1 MIKLRQLIS
10 EATIACGECVS
21 WAWKYYMT
29 PGRHRDKKAKV
40 VFGSVQND
48 WISNGKRYKHVWIV
62 DKNKIVKDW
71 QTMVGGSS
79 KYGFKG
85 MPMKFFKDTWHPK
98 IDKEY
103 GMEEAAEHYLR
114 TKTMLGWKW

>member
-1 MIKLRQLIS
+1 MISLKKILN
-10 EATIACGECVS
+10 EVIACGECVQ

-29 PGRHRDKKAKV
+29 NQHDKKAKV
-40 VFGSVQND
+40 VFGTVQND

-62 DKNKIVKDW
+62 NKRGVVEDW
-71 QTMVGGSS
+71 QTMVAGSS

-98 IDKEY
+98 IDKEV
-103 GMEEAAEHYLR
+103 GMKEAADNYKR

>member
-10 EATIACGECVS
+10 EKVIACGECVS

-29 PGRHRDKKAKV
+29 NQKDKKAKV

-48 WISNGKRYKHVWIV
+48 WVSKGRRYKHVWLV
-62 DKNKIVKDW
+62 DKRKIVKDW
-71 QTMVGGSS
+71 QTMVAGSS
-79 KYGFKG
+79 KYAFKG
-85 MPMKFFKDTWHPK
+85 MPMRFFKDTWNPK
-98 IDKEY
+98 IDKEF
-103 GMEEAAEHYLR
+103 GMKEAAENYKR

>member
-1 MIKLRQLIS
+1 MIKLKNLLLEKIVLDVKVGDV
-10 EATIACGECVS
+10 ILG
-21 WAWKYYMT
+21 
-29 PGRHRDKKAKV
+29 GR
-40 VFGSVQND
+40 F
-48 WISNGKRYKHVWIV
+48 
-62 DKNKIVKDW
+62 KNKIVKDW

-103 GMEEAAEHYLR
+103 GMEEAANHYLR
-114 TKTMLGWKW
+114 TKSMLGWKW

>member
-1 MIKLRQLIS
+1 MIKLRQLLP
-10 EATIACGECVS
+10 EVIACGECVS

-29 PGRHRDKKAKV
+29 NQRDKKAKV

-48 WISNGKRYKHVWIV
+48 WISKGKRYKHVWII
-62 DKNKIVKDW
+62 NKKGIVEDW
-71 QTMVGGSS
+71 QTMVTGSS

-85 MPMKFFKDTWHPK
+85 MPMKFFKDTWNPK
-98 IDKEY
+98 IDRTY
-103 GMEEAAEHYLR
+103 GMKEAAEHYLR